1 MTSKDGEWILVD
13 MYLTTNTAVRMVS
26 SVLTDNENVESDSDL
41 AYAFNCLRAIQNLYS
56 SLQVRLYKIHSRS
69 VKLI

>member
-26 SVLTDNENVESDSDL
+26 SVLTDNENVEPDSDL

-56 SLQVRLYKIHSRS
+56 SLQVCICIQFIIY
-69 VKLI
+69 